1 MVRMGILVAAAL
13 LAGCAADSGPG
24 PAARSPF
31 VNGQCFRGGDV
42 NNFNVKDKQTAY
54 VSTRQGYVYRLS
66 AASDCFRTGSIG
78 LSVARFRRGDDGVC
92 LGDIAAVSVG
102 QWRSGATLCLTR
114 VSGPIWDSQI
124 SGLRSRQPLD

>member
-1 MVRMGILVAAAL
+1 MVAAAL
-13 LAGCAADSGPG
+13 LTACAAEVGVDGAAG
-24 PAARSPF
+24 TRAARSPF
-31 VNGQCFRGGDV
+31 VNGQCFRGDDV
-42 NNFNVKDKQTAY
+42 NNFNIKDKQTAY

-66 AASDCFRTGSIG
+66 APSDCFRTGSIG

-114 VSGPIWDSQI
+114 VSGPIWDSDI
-124 SGLRSRQPLD
+124 SGLRSRRPLD